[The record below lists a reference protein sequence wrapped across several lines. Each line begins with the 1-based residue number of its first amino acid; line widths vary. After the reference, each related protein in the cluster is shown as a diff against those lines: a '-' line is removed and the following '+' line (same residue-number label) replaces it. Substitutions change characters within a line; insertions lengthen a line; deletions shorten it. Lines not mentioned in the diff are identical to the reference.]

1 MVPVSYTHLDVYKRQ
16 VQRQPPNSRV
26 LKAFRQSQEKWI
38 KDSCFND
45 IASLQLYWNYANWC
59 RYIPHTQ
66 WNQLLAVWRS
76 RLHQEQRLRLRTSY
90 IRGGAFSQCVNLF
103 TDLSHCRPSV
113 ARSIHRWV
121 LGQLP
126 HYPSGC
132 RGCGAERIGQRH
144 VLECLHINPDLAI
157 SLGFYELAALALRRM
172 EGFLIA

>member
-1 MVPVSYTHLDVYKRQ
+1 MFQWHREPAAIPELCQH
-16 VQRQPPNSRV
+16 
-26 LKAFRQSQEKWI
+26 
-38 KDSCFND
+38 
-45 IASLQLYWNYANWC
+45 
-59 RYIPHTQ
+59 IPHTQ

-132 RGCGAERIGQRH
+132 RGCGAERLGQRH

-172 EGFLIA
+172 EGFLIAYLDLIWLKSTSARQRFYLFYLFIFLPLFLLGFSYLLLFF